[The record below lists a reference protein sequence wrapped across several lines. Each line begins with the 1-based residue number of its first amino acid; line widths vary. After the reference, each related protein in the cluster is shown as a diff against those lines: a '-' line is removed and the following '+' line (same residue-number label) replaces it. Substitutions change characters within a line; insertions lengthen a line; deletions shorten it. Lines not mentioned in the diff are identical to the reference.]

1 MDNEWAML
9 AFVLHWGEVVAGIV
23 LIVIVFYDLFQSVV
37 LPRPAINKLA
47 TVRYLLRGLWWV
59 WRWTGNR
66 ISSLPRRERWL
77 ATYGPIG
84 VLAFFTVWA
93 FALILGYGLIIDG
106 LRDELRPAPDSL
118 GTSLYFSATTLVPL
132 SYGDI
137 VPIGVPA
144 RMATIAESTTGI
156 IIAALAITLLFSLYE
171 AFQRREE
178 LVVTLDALAGAPP
191 SGVQI
196 LETAAAH
203 NMREELIKTFDDWK
217 VWAAAVLESHLAYP
231 SLVFFRSSHDNE
243 AWLNSFGA
251 VMDAAVLVMSTVED
265 KSEGPAKLLYR
276 VGNHLVEDLSWYF
289 RRWAAPS
296 DTPLIERFEFDEA
309 WERLKKAGYRCNS
322 PEEAWTKFAQ
332 FRSTYASP
340 INGLA
345 RALSIIPAQ
354 WIGDRSYLPHRERE
368 QRRLRFRRRK
378 RREPR

>member
-1 MDNEWAML
+1 ML
-9 AFVLHWGEVVAGIV
+9 LAVLHWGEIFVGLA
-23 LIVIVFYDLFQSVV
+23 LILIIFYDLFQSVV

-47 TVRYLLRGLWWV
+47 TVRYLLRGLWWGWKWV
-59 WRWTGNR
+59 GDRM
-66 ISSLPRRERWL
+66 SSIPRRERWL

-84 VLAFFTVWA
+84 VLSFFIAWGAGLV
-93 FALILGYGLIIDG
+93 LGYGLVIDG
-106 LRDELRPAPDSL
+106 LREEMHPVPDSF
-118 GTSLYFSATTLVPL
+118 GTSVYFSATTLVPL
-132 SYGDI
+132 SYGDF
-137 VPIGVPA
+137 VPIGIPV
-144 RMATIAESTTGI
+144 RLATVAESVTGI
-156 IIAALAITLLFSLYE
+156 VLAALAITLLFSLYE

-203 NMREELIKTFDDWK
+203 EMRDELIETFDDWK
-217 VWAAAVLESHLAYP
+217 LWAAAVLESHLAYP
-231 SLVFFRSSHDNE
+231 ALVFFRSSHDNE

-265 KSEGPAKLLYR
+265 KSEGPAKLMYR

-289 RRWAAPS
+289 RRWAGPA
-296 DTPLIERFEFDEA
+296 DTPVIEKFEFDEA
-309 WERLKKAGYRCNS
+309 WARLKKAGYQCNS
-322 PEEAWTKFAQ
+322 PEEAWTKFAK
-332 FRSTYASP
+332 FRSNYASP

-368 QRRLRFRRRK
+368 QRRRPFRRK
-378 RREPR
+378 RVKRG

>member
-1 MDNEWAML
+1 ML
-9 AFVLHWGEVVAGIV
+9 LAVLHLGEVIVGVA
-23 LIVIVFYDLFQSVV
+23 LILVVFYDLFQSVV

-47 TVRYLLRGLWWV
+47 TVRYLLRGLWWG
-59 WRWTGNR
+59 WRWVGDR
-66 ISSLPRRERWL
+66 ISLLPRRERWL

-84 VLAFFTVWA
+84 ILASFTVWA

-106 LRDELRPAPDSL
+106 LRDQMRPAPESL

-137 VPIGVPA
+137 VPVGVPA

-196 LETAAAH
+196 LETAATH
-203 NMREELIKTFDDWK
+203 GMREELIKTFDDWK

-265 KSEGPAKLLYR
+265 KSEGPAKLMYR

-289 RRWAAPS
+289 RRWAGAA
-296 DTPLIERFEFDEA
+296 DTPVIERFEFDEA
-309 WERLKKAGYRCNS
+309 WERLKKAGYQCNA
-322 PEEAWTKFAQ
+322 PDAAWTKFAQ
-332 FRSTYASP
+332 LRSNYASP

-345 RALSIIPAQ
+345 RALSILPAQ

-368 QRRLRFRRRK
+368 QRGRRRRRK
-378 RREPR
+378 ER

>member
-1 MDNEWAML
+1 M
-9 AFVLHWGEVVAGIV
+9 LHWGEIVVGLALV
-23 LIVIVFYDLFQSVV
+23 LIVLYDLFQSVV

-47 TVRYLLRGLWWV
+47 TVRYLLRGAWLT
-59 WRWTGNR
+59 WRWVGNR
-66 ISSLPRRERWL
+66 ISSIPRRERWL

-84 VLAFFTVWA
+84 VLLSFVVWGL
-93 FALILGYGLIIDG
+93 ALVLGYGLIIDG
-106 LRDELRPAPDSL
+106 LRDQLRPAPESF

-137 VPIGVPA
+137 IPLGVMA
-144 RMATIAESTTGI
+144 RLATIAESVTGI

-196 LETAAAH
+196 LETAATH
-203 NMREELIKTFDDWK
+203 GMPEELIKTFDDWK
-217 VWAAAVLESHLAYP
+217 QWAAAVLESHLAYP

-265 KSEGPAKLLYR
+265 KSEGPAKLMYR

-289 RRWAAPS
+289 RRWAMPA
-296 DTPLIERFEFDEA
+296 DTPVIEKFEFEEA
-309 WERLKKAGYRCNS
+309 WGRLKKAGYRCND
-322 PEEAWTKFAQ
+322 PEEAWTKFAK
-332 FRSTYASP
+332 FRSNYAAP

-345 RALSIIPAQ
+345 RALAIIPAQ

-368 QRRLRFRRRK
+368 QRRFRRRRKK
-378 RREPR
+378 R

>member
-1 MDNEWAML
+1 MLLAML
-9 AFVLHWGEVVAGIV
+9 HLGEIVVGVALVLV
-23 LIVIVFYDLFQSVV
+23 VFYDLFQSVV

-47 TVRYLLRGLWWV
+47 TVRYLLRGIWRG
-59 WRWTGNR
+59 WRWVGDR
-66 ISSLPRRERWL
+66 MSSIPRRERWL
-77 ATYGPIG
+77 ATYGPIS
-84 VLAFFTVWA
+84 VLYTFTVWA
-93 FALILGYGLIIDG
+93 LALVVGYGLIIDG
-106 LRDELRPAPDSL
+106 LREQLRPVPDSI

-144 RMATIAESTTGI
+144 RLTTIAESTTGI

-196 LETAAAH
+196 LETAATH
-203 NMREELIKTFDDWK
+203 GMREELIKTFDDWK
-217 VWAAAVLESHLAYP
+217 QWAAAVLESHLAYP

-265 KSEGPAKLLYR
+265 KSEGPAKLMYR

-289 RRWAAPS
+289 RRWAVRD
-296 DTPLIERFEFDEA
+296 DTPVIERFEFDQA
-309 WERLKKAGYRCNS
+309 WARLNQAGYHCNA

-332 FRSTYASP
+332 LRSNYASP

-345 RALSIIPAQ
+345 RALSIIPAD

-368 QRRLRFRRRK
+368 QRRLRFRRK
-378 RREPR
+378 RR

>member
-1 MDNEWAML
+1 ML
-9 AFVLHWGEVVAGIV
+9 LAVLHWGEIFVGLA
-23 LIVIVFYDLFQSVV
+23 LILIIFYDLFQSVV

-47 TVRYLLRGLWWV
+47 TVRYLLRGLWWGWKWV
-59 WRWTGNR
+59 GDRM
-66 ISSLPRRERWL
+66 SSIPRRERWL
-77 ATYGPIG
+77 ATYGPIS
-84 VLAFFTVWA
+84 VLSFFIAWGAGLV
-93 FALILGYGLIIDG
+93 LGYGLVIDG
-106 LRDELRPAPDSL
+106 LRDELRPVPDSI

-144 RMATIAESTTGI
+144 RLATVAESVTGI
-156 IIAALAITLLFSLYE
+156 VLAALAITLLFSLYE

-203 NMREELIKTFDDWK
+203 EMRDELIETFDDWK
-217 VWAAAVLESHLAYP
+217 LWAAAVLESHLAYP
-231 SLVFFRSSHDNE
+231 ALVFFRSSHDNE

-265 KSEGPAKLLYR
+265 KSEGPAKLMYR

-289 RRWAAPS
+289 RRWAGPA
-296 DTPLIERFEFDEA
+296 DTPVIEKFEFDEA
-309 WERLKKAGYRCNS
+309 WARLKKAGYQCNS
-322 PEEAWTKFAQ
+322 PEEAWTKFAK
-332 FRSTYASP
+332 FRSNYASP

-368 QRRLRFRRRK
+368 QRRRPFRRK
-378 RREPR
+378 RVKRG